1 MSYCNA
7 GLSVLVVGILGLSAG
22 IAVGEETVGAE
33 QLAKQ
38 WRRTKSLV
46 QPEVKVRKGM
56 AVVGEDRGNLASVET
71 PVAVSTSAS
80 FQNIRFRFNRAEI
93 EDEGSRAQVVEIAR
107 AMQLAGS
114 EKFLIEGHTCDVGD
128 ERANLGLSV
137 RRAMAVRDALV
148 GLGISA
154 DRLQAVGCGKGY
166 PLKPNVDEVSRESN
180 RRVQVFRRE

>member
-1 MSYCNA
+1 LV
-7 GLSVLVVGILGLSAG
+7 GLGCLA
-22 IAVGEETVGAE
+22 GEETVRAE

-38 WRRTKSLV
+38 WRRTKSLA

-56 AVVGEDRGNLASVET
+56 AVVGAEGAGLTTVET
-71 PVAVSTSAS
+71 PVAVETSAS

-93 EDEGSRAQVVEIAR
+93 EDEASRAQVVEIAR

-128 ERANLGLSV
+128 ERSNLGLSV

-148 GLGISA
+148 SLGISGE
-154 DRLQAVGCGKGY
+154 RLQAVGCGMGY
-166 PLKPNVDEVSRESN
+166 PLKPNVDEASREAN

>member
-1 MSYCNA
+1 MVYRAYRSAFCIL
-7 GLSVLVVGILGLSAG
+7 GLGLSAG

-148 GLGISA
+148 GLGVAA

>member
-1 MSYCNA
+1 LA
-7 GLSVLVVGILGLSAG
+7 
-22 IAVGEETVGAE
+22 GEETVRAE

-56 AVVGEDRGNLASVET
+56 VVVGAEGASFTAVET
-71 PVAVSTSAS
+71 PVAVETAAS

-93 EDEGSRAQVVEIAR
+93 EDEASRAQLLEIAR
-107 AMQLAGS
+107 AMRLAGS

-128 ERANLGLSV
+128 ERSNLGLSV

-148 GLGISA
+148 GLGIPLASL
-154 DRLQAVGCGKGY
+154 RAVGCGEGY
-166 PLKPNVDEVSRESN
+166 PLKPNVDNASREAN
-180 RRVQVFRRE
+180 RRVQVFRWE